1 MFNCAFANGQSNVMG
16 SLGDELLVLPNG
28 IASYSIPIDVVP
40 GTQGVQP
47 NLQVTYNSLSG
58 RGILGQGWHLSGM
71 SSISRTQK
79 TYYHDGEMSCINFDD
94 NDRYVL
100 DGQRLIKLSSG
111 IYSQT
116 NAVYGSEIEN
126 FDRVILKGEPY
137 TLSQYFTTTTDQ
149 GYIIEYGNTSDSK
162 LISGDK
168 IVSWFQNRITDPDGN
183 YMTINYGQDVI
194 NGEIWPTEISYTG
207 NVNANLTTYAKVKFV
222 YTTDSN
228 INVSYVG
235 SVSAYGG
242 VAIAA
247 QDFAFCNTLGVMTS
261 STINSLGTKLY
272 TGGKTDLTMSFGI
285 ASYNFTQ
292 NKWGY
297 IGKKGNSILQNAGYL
312 LGGIYNAVDICKFIT
327 WDMLS
332 IEDRFT
338 KLENYAQSHKKEFG
352 EIIMEYKGYKKGK
365 SGDFNPNNKHI
376 YIYKDGLSKGWGW
389 AKSTLCHEV
398 KHKFDFM
405 MSDYINDGN
414 SYIYQLEYKAY
425 GFEVQNAKFNGLSWT
440 QYRKVV
446 NNYYYNARMH
456 EVNNLQLFS
465 NYNFKN
471 YWSWLKNSLGL

>member
-1 MFNCAFANGQSNVMG
+1 MIKKSEHIHEHHYDFGLINMNGRMYDPYTSMFLSPDNYIQAPDNSQSFNRYAYCLNNPLKYTDPSGESFIGATIAIGAIIGAYSGGVLANG
-16 SLGDELLVLPNG
+16 
-28 IASYSIPIDVVP
+28 
-40 GTQGVQP
+40 
-47 NLQVTYNSLSG
+47 TYNP
-58 RGILGQGWHLSGM
+58 IEW
-71 SSISRTQK
+71 
-79 TYYHDGEMSCINFDD
+79 NW
-94 NDRYVL
+94 
-100 DGQRLIKLSSG
+100 SSG
-111 IYSQT
+111 NTY
-116 NAVYGSEIEN
+116 VYMIG
-126 FDRVILKGEPY
+126 GA
-137 TLSQYFTTTTDQ
+137 
-149 GYIIEYGNTSDSK
+149 
-162 LISGDK
+162 
-168 IVSWFQNRITDPDGN
+168 IVG
-183 YMTINYGQDVI
+183 G
-194 NGEIWPTEISYTG
+194 
-207 NVNANLTTYAKVKFV
+207 
-222 YTTDSN
+222 
-228 INVSYVG
+228 
-235 SVSAYGG
+235 VSAYGG

-247 QDFAFCNTLGVMTS
+247 QDFAFCNTFGVMTS

-327 WDMLS
+327 WDGLF
-332 IEDRFT
+332 IEDRYT

-389 AKSTLCHEV
+389 AKSTLCHEL
-398 KHKFDFM
+398 KHKFVFM

-414 SYIYQLEYKAY
+414 SYRYQLEYKAY
-425 GFEVQNAKFNGLSWT
+425 DFEVQNAKFNGLSWT
-440 QYRKVV
+440 QYRNVV
-446 NNYYYNARMH
+446 NNYYYNARMY